1 MPNVRNPILTLFIM
15 AVLSGAITAQ
25 DESAAA
31 NAMPAMTAGGCTAQ
45 LNGYRPRVYVA
56 NFYVTYGKKDMGR
69 LIGDYIAKRFEAD
82 GRFDVISREEIED
95 RMRPLFKGKLP
106 AEKYLQTTVE
116 LAAEQRADCV
126 IFGRISKA
134 GSKRAAFLVRM
145 ASVQTGEN
153 LSKVDT
159 EVDRKDALA
168 FLEGIGDSFVGYFQA
183 APAQVIAAPPTE
195 HGKQRQNGFFL
206 NATAGGGYM
215 DLSASAGSQS
225 AGVGGTAGNF
235 GLKLGVTLGGTVSL
249 FGAAEAFT
257 AFDPTFRRNG
267 VSVSTSGTGG
277 STKLSGSMFGG
288 GIAFYS
294 ASQFFV
300 SGSVGAA
307 QATISYTYSGLTYSE
322 STDMGFGS
330 NLQIGQEWSLNRNW
344 GLGVALVGHYS
355 QLPVGGVTWTQIY
368 GGLAV
373 TATYN

>member
-1 MPNVRNPILTLFIM
+1 MKYRYVILAILLTFLGSAHAQDNQMPNNSSISVPT
-15 AVLSGAITAQ
+15 T
-25 DESAAA
+25 
-31 NAMPAMTAGGCTAQ
+31 TGCSAQ
-45 LNGYRPRVYVA
+45 LDGYRPRVYVA

-116 LAAEQRADCV
+116 LAAEQKADCV

-183 APAQVIAAPPTE
+183 APAPVIAAPAEPKHDRH
-195 HGKQRQNGFFL
+195 HGFYLSFNG
-206 NATAGGGYM
+206 GGGYYDISTTAGSVTIGLGGPATHLGAKLGIGLGGHVVLFGM
-215 DLSASAGSQS
+215 ADLYSAVDPTLRASNSTSSASA
-225 AGVGGTAGNF
+225 T
-235 GLKLGVTLGGTVSL
+235 
-249 FGAAEAFT
+249 
-257 AFDPTFRRNG
+257 
-267 VSVSTSGTGG
+267 TSN
-277 STKLSGSMFGG
+277 TKLTGNMFGG
-288 GIAFYS
+288 GLAIYSPSNFFIA
-294 ASQFFV
+294 
-300 SGSVGAA
+300 GSVGIA
-307 QATISYTYSGLTYSE
+307 QATLSYTSGTTTYSG
-322 STDMGFGS
+322 STDTGIAT
-330 NLQIGQEWSLNRNW
+330 NLQLGQEWAVSKDW
-344 GLGVALVGHYS
+344 AIGVALTAHYS
-355 QLPVGGVTWTQIY
+355 SLPDHGVTWTQIY
-368 GGLAV
+368 GGMAV

>member
-1 MPNVRNPILTLFIM
+1 MPNVKNPILTLFIM

-25 DESAAA
+25 DDSAAA
-31 NAMPAMTAGGCTAQ
+31 TATPAASAGGCTAQ

-82 GRFDVISREEIED
+82 GRFDVVSREEIED

-168 FLEGIGDSFVGYFQA
+168 FLEGIGDSFVSYFQA
-183 APAQVIAAPPTE
+183 APAPVIAAPAEPKHDRH
-195 HGKQRQNGFFL
+195 HGFYLSFNG
-206 NATAGGGYM
+206 GGGYYDISTTAGTVTIGLGGPATHLGAKLGIGLGGHVVLFGM
-215 DLSASAGSQS
+215 VDLYSAVDPTLRASNSTSSASA
-225 AGVGGTAGNF
+225 T
-235 GLKLGVTLGGTVSL
+235 
-249 FGAAEAFT
+249 
-257 AFDPTFRRNG
+257 
-267 VSVSTSGTGG
+267 TSN
-277 STKLSGSMFGG
+277 TKLTGNMFGG
-288 GIAFYS
+288 GLAIYSSSNFFIA
-294 ASQFFV
+294 
-300 SGSVGAA
+300 GSVGIA
-307 QATISYTYSGLTYSE
+307 QATLSYTSGTTTYSG
-322 STDMGFGS
+322 STDTGIGT
-330 NLQIGQEWSLNRNW
+330 NLQLGQEWAVSKDW
-344 GLGVALVGHYS
+344 AIGVALTAHYS
-355 QLPVGGVTWTQIY
+355 SLPDHGVTWTQIY